1 MKDDRDLVL
10 ALAPITIARDAWVP
24 TSPRYSDARQ
34 RLVQPAS
41 AEAFGFCVEELI
53 EQFVA
58 ALMAPGQTITV
69 VE

>member
-53 EQFVA
+53 EQ
-58 ALMAPGQTITV
+58 LRRGLDGSRSDHYSR
-69 VE
+69 